1 LVFTPSSGSAGNT
14 GAEADR
20 PHQVNQFVKEKLE
33 MLTIEQRLQH
43 LEDEAAIRDVTA
55 RFADAA
61 TRGDHETIRSLWKP
75 DGVFM
80 IGEPFAVTCKG
91 IDEIDALLHK
101 LRDGKDFFVEFIH
114 SGLIQL
120 DGNTASARW
129 LVREVGLGP
138 AKSGPGKSY
147 YNNFGFFIDELQKV
161 DGKWLFKT
169 RTYPYLYLD
178 TDPFTGKA
186 VPLNA
191 DISFT

>member
-1 LVFTPSSGSAGNT
+1 
-14 GAEADR
+14 
-20 PHQVNQFVKEKLE
+20 

-43 LEDEAAIRDVTA
+43 LEDEAAIRDLAA

-61 TRGDHETIRSLWKP
+61 TRADYETIRSLFTP
-75 DGVFM
+75 DAVFT

-91 IDEIDALLHK
+91 PNEIVALIHK

-129 LVREVGLGP
+129 LLREVGLGP
-138 AKSGPGKSY
+138 VKSGPEKSDPEKSY

-178 TDPFTGKA
+178 TDSFTGKGVA
-186 VPLNA
+186 LNA